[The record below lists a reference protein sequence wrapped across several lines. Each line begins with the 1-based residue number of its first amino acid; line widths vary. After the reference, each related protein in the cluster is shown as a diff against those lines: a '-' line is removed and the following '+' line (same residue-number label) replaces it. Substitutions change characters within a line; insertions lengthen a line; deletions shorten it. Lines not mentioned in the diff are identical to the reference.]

1 MFARV
6 SDLSAVPRHIV
17 WRVMQICVAVFCA
30 GVAAVVVTACTATP
44 ARAEVTLQAGVDVWS
59 VPGDQVR
66 YLPNYSTPH
75 DWRAASPWVRAQG
88 QYQLGDITLS
98 AAGRASAV
106 EGGRIDR
113 LDADVRLS
121 ESTGVRV
128 GVLPYRLGWCRT
140 YDPSS
145 PWIAEPDAFC
155 RFTGLNELATG
166 AFGAQAYQSGRV
178 GGWLVDGMVGVYRP
192 KVDGQTDKLGPYVQ
206 VGPDVAHSKWGASVN
221 ALHLPTGIQTRA
233 AWLRTHQAQ
242 DSTAGSYQRRID
254 YDTYYLAAEGS
265 ITPQLDLR
273 ASLSAY
279 VGDQTNPA
287 NLYAWDGRSTTV
299 ELIYR
304 PAAGHTL
311 ALGLSEYVNKTTY
324 AKAPHDQSLRVPST
338 SLAWRFDLP
347 GGAYA
352 VLQATHSADHA
363 TTRQGVTTQRAGDA
377 VGVRVAKTF

>member
-1 MFARV
+1 MLVNVLIF
-6 SDLSAVPRHIV
+6 
-17 WRVMQICVAVFCA
+17 W
-30 GVAAVVVTACTATP
+30 AVVGAVLVGSCYPRP
-44 ARAEVTLQAGVDVWS
+44 AHAEVTLQAGVDVWS
-59 VPGDQVR
+59 VPDNQVR

-98 AAGRASAV
+98 AAGRTSAV

-121 ESTGVRV
+121 ESAGVRV
-128 GVLPYRLGWCRT
+128 GVLPYRVGWCRT

-178 GGWLVDGMVGVYRP
+178 GGWLVDGMVGVYAP
-192 KVDGQTDKLGPYVQ
+192 KVDAQVDGLGPYVK
-206 VGPDVAHSKWGASVN
+206 VGPDVAHRKWGASVN

-233 AWLRTHQAQ
+233 AVLRTHQVQ

-287 NLYAWDGRSTTV
+287 NLYAWDGRSTTL

-304 PAAGHTL
+304 PATGHTL
-311 ALGLSEYVNKTTY
+311 ALGLSEYTNRTTY

-347 GGAYA
+347 GGMYA
-352 VLQATHSADHA
+352 VLQATRSADRA
-363 TTRQGVTTQRAGDA
+363 TTRQGVTTHRAGDA
-377 VGVRVAKTF
+377 FGVRVAKTF